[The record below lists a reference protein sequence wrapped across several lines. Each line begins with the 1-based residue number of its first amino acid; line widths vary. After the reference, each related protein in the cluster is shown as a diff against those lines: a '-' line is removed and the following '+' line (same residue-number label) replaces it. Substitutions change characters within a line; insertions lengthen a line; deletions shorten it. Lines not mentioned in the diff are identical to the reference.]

1 MATVAQTTR
10 VRRLPHVDNL
20 RAVMVAWIIGGHALL
35 GYTAIGGWPY
45 DEVQETT
52 FDSRTELALSVVIG
66 PSALFVIGTFFF
78 VAGLFAPAAMARKGP
93 RRFAADRVVR
103 LGIPLLLF
111 MLLVWPLFMWFAY
124 RAAGRDVS
132 LWWEFTHR
140 KPFLDSGPL
149 WFAEILLYVSVGYAI
164 WTWAVRRYGRRTG
177 CRSPS

>member
-66 PSALFVIGTFFF
+66 PPPCS
-78 VAGLFAPAAMARKGP
+78 
-93 RRFAADRVVR
+93 
-103 LGIPLLLF
+103 
-111 MLLVWPLFMWFAY
+111 
-124 RAAGRDVS
+124 
-132 LWWEFTHR
+132 
-140 KPFLDSGPL
+140 
-149 WFAEILLYVSVGYAI
+149 
-164 WTWAVRRYGRRTG
+164 
-177 CRSPS
+177 